1 MLAAFERFP
10 RNTYLLFF
18 GIIFLQ
24 DVEQKSV
31 SKSIHT
37 KVGTFTSGDIV
48 FGNFSSDDIGYAK
61 TVVFFKEKGASEFLM
76 IAKHLRPTHNAQ
88 YELDDDSFQID
99 VSHIRGS
106 AFFAEAGSVFTIFE
120 PSWMRVKRL
129 LQG

>member
-1 MLAAFERFP
+1 MLPLKQILVIFF
-10 RNTYLLFF
+10 LL
-18 GIIFLQ
+18 ILLQ

-31 SKSIHT
+31 SKIIHT

-48 FGNFSSDDIGYAK
+48 FGNFSSDEIGYAK
-61 TVVFFKEKGASEFLM
+61 AVVFFEEKDTSEFLM
-76 IAKHLRPTHNAQ
+76 IAKRLRPTHNAQ

-106 AFFAEAGSVFTIFE
+106 AFFTEAGSVFSIFE